1 MIRVSYQRLGEL
13 AVWVSQECQHA
24 QANLLTLGPIHHDGT
39 IIDCEDDD
47 FLNPLGAESVLF
59 LLVVGD
65 LLCGSGGSECSLFR
79 GYRLQDQKDGNNLA

>member
-1 MIRVSYQRLGEL
+1 M
-13 AVWVSQECQHA
+13 
-24 QANLLTLGPIHHDGT
+24 TLGPIHHDST

-59 LLVVGD
+59 LLVVRD

-79 GYRLQDQKDGNNLA
+79 GYRLQDQKDGNNLAYKENDWERIRRFGVRFLTE

>member
-1 MIRVSYQRLGEL
+1 
-13 AVWVSQECQHA
+13 
-24 QANLLTLGPIHHDGT
+24 LTLGPIHHDGT
-39 IIDCEDDD
+39 IIDCEDND

-79 GYRLQDQKDGNNLA
+79 GERLQDERYVNNCACKENFSERIRRIRVRVLAE